1 MKQKSTR
8 KLSYLLPIA
17 GMFLFMIV
25 GLSSF
30 SVKEI
35 FHSGF
40 FEDFKKRSSKY
51 YDLNFKGKEAKLRFE
66 FGKES
71 STEQGTKIVSFKINP
86 EDPAGAGKGPE
97 IISKHFT
104 HFGSY
109 AARLKV
115 PDVSNI
121 QPNVGA
127 VVGYFTYHMDK
138 QAGLSEI
145 DFEWLLAD
153 PEIIY
158 VGTWTGPRGD
168 LRRVGRAVNLA
179 QGIIYNT
186 EYRESK
192 SGIRK
197 ALSGMQSL
205 PETIPAIKN
214 YNASTQFYT
223 YGFDWFPERIRW
235 WMIHPSNADTIV
247 LWDYKG
253 SQVGIP
259 INPTHYRL
267 NFWHTNNWPVETNPK
282 SIEKPI
288 SNYELEVD
296 WMSYKPLDR

>member
-1 MKQKSTR
+1 MPFAGIWFVVIAVI
-8 KLSYLLPIA
+8 LLTVI
-17 GMFLFMIV
+17 LT
-25 GLSSF
+25 SF
-30 SVKEI
+30 SGKEI
-35 FHSGF
+35 YHKRF

-51 YDLNFKGKEAKLRFE
+51 FDHNFKGNEAHLRYE

-71 STEQGTKIVSFKINP
+71 PTETGTNIVSFKINP
-86 EDPAGAGKGPE
+86 DDPAGAGKGPE

-104 HFGSY
+104 HFGTY

-145 DFEWLLAD
+145 DFEWLIAD

-179 QGIIYNT
+179 KGIIYNT

-192 SGIRK
+192 SGIRN
-197 ALSGMQSL
+197 ALTGMQNQ
-205 PETIPAIKN
+205 PETIPTIKG

-235 WMIHPSNADTIV
+235 WMIHPATADTIV

-253 SQVGIP
+253 SKIGIP
-259 INPTHYRL
+259 TNPTHYRL

-282 SIEKPI
+282 SVEKPVK
-288 SNYELEVD
+288 NYELEID
-296 WMSYKPLDR
+296 WMVYEPLYR